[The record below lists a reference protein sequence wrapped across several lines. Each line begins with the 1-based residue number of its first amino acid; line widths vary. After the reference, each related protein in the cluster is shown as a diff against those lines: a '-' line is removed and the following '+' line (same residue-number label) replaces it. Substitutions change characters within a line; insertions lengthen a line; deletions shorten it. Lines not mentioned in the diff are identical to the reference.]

1 MTTPTAAVTEIVEN
15 HPIDKI
21 LRADRFPH
29 ILCPACGIGTVIHCY
44 AQAMVE
50 SGIPLSRHVCV
61 SGIGCSG
68 RAAGYINVDSY
79 HTTHGRAVPFALG
92 IAVHRPELCV
102 TVISGD
108 GDLASIGGNHLIHA
122 ARRNVN
128 LNIICI
134 NNFNYGMTGGQAG
147 PTTPLSAKSSTT
159 PFGSWERPFNL
170 PHLAHAVGASL
181 VSRWTTLHVRQ
192 MKDAVL
198 RAMHKQGFAFI
209 EVLSP
214 CPTGF
219 GRPNEIASGLED
231 MRRYR
236 RRCRIDDDAHLPDT
250 DIDLTDDDSPIIVG
264 DFVDVDRPPF
274 LPVVGAPV
282 PETTKVVM
290 EAANQRTRS
299 RESIGHEH

>member
-1 MTTPTAAVTEIVEN
+1 MSVPAPVATKFVEE
-15 HPIDKI
+15 HPIDTL

-29 ILCPACGIGTVIHCY
+29 ILCPACGIGSVIHSY
-44 AQAMVE
+44 VQAISE
-50 SGIPLSRHVCV
+50 SNIDKTQHVCV

-79 HTTHGRAVPFALG
+79 HTTHGRAVPFAFG
-92 IAVHRPELCV
+92 IAVYRPELCV

-108 GDLASIGGNHLIHA
+108 GDLSSIGGNHLIHA

-128 LNIICI
+128 LTVICI

-147 PTTPLSAKSSTT
+147 PTTPASAKSSTT

-170 PHLAHAVGASL
+170 AHLAHAVGASL
-181 VSRWTTLHVRQ
+181 VSRWTVLHTRQ
-192 MKDAVL
+192 LKQTIL
-198 RAMHKQGFAFI
+198 KAMQKRGFAFI

-219 GRPNEIASGLED
+219 GRPNDRGDGLED

-236 RRCRIDDDAHLPDT
+236 QRCVIDDDAYLPDI
-250 DIDLTDDDSPIIVG
+250 DIDIMDDTKPIVVG
-264 DFVDVDRPPF
+264 NFVNVDRPPF
-274 LPVVGAPV
+274 LPVLGAPRH
-282 PETTKVVM
+282 EIAKVSAEKV
-290 EAANQRTRS
+290 NQRTKS
-299 RESIGHEH
+299 RESIDNGH